1 MNPET
6 RSPAS
11 ASISVRRVGTADVQ
25 AWASMRVAFLRE
37 LGSKYLVAE
46 PSELQASIESWL
58 RSRLESPHFAAIVAE
73 LRPVHASGSDRQV
86 TASF

>member
-1 MNPET
+1 MKT

-25 AWASMRVAFLRE
+25 AWACMRVAFLHE
-37 LGSKYLVAE
+37 LGSKDLGAE

-58 RSRLESPHFAAIVAE
+58 R
-73 LRPVHASGSDRQV
+73 
-86 TASF
+86 